1 MAGGQLDPGAHEDLR
16 RRTMRST
23 RPMGHGVLAVVVAVP
38 LLLGVLAGA
47 MGGYVLHSPAAA
59 STGTGVTD
67 VFHLQVYDYYF
78 MGVGGTINMVKNPAL
93 NVSVGDQVT
102 ITMTDEVADTHNLHV
117 DGYNVQSAD
126 MSTPGASSS
135 VTFVANQQGT
145 FAYYCAIPGHREMGM
160 QGNLVVGN
168 GQGGANVLPPI
179 SPEVL
184 PVNDIVHNATDVPP
198 PITRTMPANVDIYL
212 NVSMVNA
219 QIEPG
224 VSYTY
229 WTYNGKVPGPFFR
242 VLVND
247 TVTVHFHNGDPMMTH
262 SVDFHAVSGPGGG
275 MYASEAGPGNN
286 TTFTFKALVPGLFLY
301 HCGTPDASTHI
312 ANGMFGMILVQPDTP
327 LPAVDQEFYVMQSE
341 MYTIW
346 PIHTMGNQLYD
357 GQKLL
362 AETPT
367 YYVFNGAYRGLTG
380 KHALD
385 AQVNQTV
392 RIYFGDA
399 GPNFISSF
407 HVIGQIFSRVWNYGD
422 LIDPPL
428 HGIQTVLVPA
438 GGTVVVDLAL
448 VYPGSYTMVDHSLTS
463 AVDLGALGSLNVS
476 GWANSTVF
484 NGGSM

>member
-1 MAGGQLDPGAHEDLR
+1 MASGQQDPGEPVDLR
-16 RRTMRST
+16 RRTMRGT
-23 RPMGHGVLAVVVAVP
+23 RPAGHGLLAVAVAVP

-47 MGGYVLHSPAAA
+47 MGGYLLHAPSAA
-59 STGTGVTD
+59 STGTGTKD
-67 VFHLQVYDYYF
+67 VFTLHVYDYYF
-78 MGVGGTINMVKNPAL
+78 MGVGGTIDMVKNPTL

-102 ITMTDEVADTHNLHV
+102 VFVTDEVADTHNFHV

-126 MSTPGASSS
+126 VSAPGAASS
-135 VTFVANQQGT
+135 VTFVAAQQGT
-145 FAYYCAIPGHREMGM
+145 FAYYCAIPGHRELGM
-160 QGNLVVGN
+160 QGSLVVGN
-168 GQGGANVLPPI
+168 GQGGPTALPPI
-179 SPEVL
+179 GPEVL

-198 PITRTMPANVDIYL
+198 PITRTTPAAVGIWL
-212 NVSMVNA
+212 NVTPVNA
-219 QIEPG
+219 AIEPG
-224 VSYTY
+224 VSYMY

-247 TVTVHFHNGDPMMTH
+247 TVTVHFHNGDPMMSH

-275 MYASEAGPGNN
+275 MYASMAGPGNN

-327 LPAVDQEFYVMQSE
+327 LPAVAQEFYVMQSE
-341 MYTIW
+341 LYTIW
-346 PIHTMGNQLYD
+346 PLHTMGNQLYD

-385 AQVNQTV
+385 AQVNQTI

-407 HVIGQIFSRVWNYGD
+407 HVIGQVFSRVWQYGD
-422 LIDPPL
+422 VIDPPL

-438 GGTVVVDLAL
+438 GGTVIVDIGL
-448 VYPGSYTMVDHSLTS
+448 VYPGAYTMVDHSLTS
-463 AVDLGALGSLNVS
+463 AVDLGALGTLNVS
-476 GWANSTVF
+476 GWANSTIF
-484 NGGSM
+484 NGSM

>member
-1 MAGGQLDPGAHEDLR
+1 
-16 RRTMRST
+16 
-23 RPMGHGVLAVVVAVP
+23 MGRGVLAVVVAVP

-47 MGGYVLHSPAAA
+47 MGGYVLHSPAAT
-59 STGTGVTD
+59 SLGTGATD
-67 VFHLQVYDYYF
+67 VFHLQIYDYYF
-78 MGVGGTINMVKNPAL
+78 MGVGGTIDMVKNPAL

-102 ITMTDEVADTHNLHV
+102 VFVTDEVADTHNFHV
-117 DGYNVQSAD
+117 DGYNVQSSDVA
-126 MSTPGASSS
+126 TPGASSS
-135 VTFVANQQGT
+135 VSFLASQQGT

-160 QGNLVVGN
+160 QGSVVVGN
-168 GQGGANVLPPI
+168 GQGGSTSLPPI

-198 PITRTMPANVDIYL
+198 PITRTTPANVSIWL

-219 QIEPG
+219 EIEPG
-224 VSYTY
+224 VSYQY
-229 WTYNGKVPGPFFR
+229 WTYNGKSPGPFFR

-247 TVTVHFHNGDPMMTH
+247 TVTVHFHNGDTMMSH

-286 TTFTFKALVPGLFLY
+286 TTFMFKALVPGLFLY

-312 ANGMFGMILVQPDTP
+312 ANGMYGMILVQPDTP
-327 LPAVDQEFYVMQSE
+327 LPAVDEEFYVMQGE
-341 MYTIW
+341 LYTIW

-367 YYVFNGAYRGLTG
+367 YYTFNGAYKGLTG
-380 KHALD
+380 KHALN
-385 AQVNQTV
+385 AQVNQTI

-407 HVIGQIFSRVWNYGD
+407 HIIGQIFSRVWQYGD

-438 GGTVVVDLAL
+438 GGTVVVDLSL
-448 VYPGSYTMVDHSLTS
+448 VYPGAYTMVDHSLTS
-463 AVDLGALGSLNVS
+463 AVDLGALGTLNVS

-484 NGGSM
+484 NGGGM